1 MSVRAAL
8 PGDAPAIAEIWN
20 RYIRETA
27 VTFTTAEKTVEGL
40 AADIAARA
48 APMGFFVAE
57 DAGRVLGFATSFAF
71 RSGPGYARSLEHSI
85 LLAPGAGGRGLG
97 RALMA
102 ALEDRAR
109 EGGAHVL
116 VAGISGENAGAV
128 AFHAA
133 LGFEKVGEMPE
144 VGHKFG
150 RYMPLVLMQKFL

>member
-1 MSVRAAL
+1 MSLREARS
-8 PGDAPAIAEIWN
+8 GDAPAIAEIWN
-20 RYIRETA
+20 QYIRETA
-27 VTFTTAEKTVEGL
+27 VTFTTAEKTAEGL
-40 AADIAARA
+40 ARDIVARV
-48 APMGFFVAE
+48 APTGFFVVE
-57 DAGRVLGFATSFAF
+57 EGGCVLGFATSFPF

-97 RALMA
+97 RALMT

-109 EGGAHVL
+109 AGGAHVL

-133 LGFEKVGEMPE
+133 LGFEKVGEMPQ

-150 RYMPLVLMQKFL
+150 RYMPLVLMQKIL